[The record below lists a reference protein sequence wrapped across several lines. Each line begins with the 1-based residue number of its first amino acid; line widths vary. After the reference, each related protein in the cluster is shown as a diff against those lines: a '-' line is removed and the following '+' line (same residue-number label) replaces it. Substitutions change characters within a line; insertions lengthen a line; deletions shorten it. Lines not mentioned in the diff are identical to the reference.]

1 MRAISACENRSRIEA
16 GAIHER
22 FSPRFSFVYQRW
34 CVTRTIPVG
43 RSVRSSGAF
52 QAKLPRACVA
62 QAVFRPRFVRVP
74 SVVQYANDFRARFRS
89 CIEGGALRER
99 FPDPGEGAGRAM
111 ALFSGM
117 KRAKKP
123 PCPIL
128 LVRSLTISEVEAGHR
143 PAPETRRQTNPIMQ
157 NSPPVEEADELLQ
170 LATAIACLKAP

>member
-1 MRAISACENRSRIEA
+1 MGARPERAARARENRSRIEA

-43 RSVRSSGAF
+43 RAVSSSGAF
-52 QAKLPRACVA
+52 QAKQPRACVA

-99 FPDPGEGAGRAM
+99 FPDPSEGAGP
-111 ALFSGM
+111 GDG
-117 KRAKKP
+117 P
-123 PCPIL
+123 L
-128 LVRSLTISEVEAGHR
+128 LGH
-143 PAPETRRQTNPIMQ
+143 ETGKEMGRRGNA
-157 NSPPVEEADELLQ
+157 PPVHWLGPTTPWLRAASALPWGTDQ
-170 LATAIACLKAP
+170 RTCGSFRRWKPRQCRRTPA

>member
-1 MRAISACENRSRIEA
+1 MKR
-16 GAIHER
+16 
-22 FSPRFSFVYQRW
+22 PR
-34 CVTRTIPVG
+34 TG
-43 RSVRSSGAF
+43 G
-52 QAKLPRACVA
+52 A

-99 FPDPGEGAGRAM
+99 FPDPGEGAWRAM

-128 LVRSLTISEVEAGHR
+128 LVRSLTISEAEAGRR
-143 PAPETRRQTNPIMQ
+143 PVPETHRQTNPIKQ
-157 NSPPVEEADELLQ
+157 NGSPAEEADEPLQ
-170 LATAIACLKAP
+170 LATAMACLKAP